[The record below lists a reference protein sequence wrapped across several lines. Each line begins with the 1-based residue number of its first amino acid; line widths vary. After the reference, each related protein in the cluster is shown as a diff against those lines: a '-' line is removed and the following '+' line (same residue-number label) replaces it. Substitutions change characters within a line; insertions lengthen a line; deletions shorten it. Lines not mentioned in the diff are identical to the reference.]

1 MAHTKYHTNWVAEK
15 IIVEIDRNQSFKNGL
30 EVKKKLP
37 FRIQFWAVI
46 SIDFPK
52 AYKLIS

>member
-30 EVKKKLP
+30 EVKKNCHSGYNFEL
-37 FRIQFWAVI
+37 
-46 SIDFPK
+46 
-52 AYKLIS
+52 